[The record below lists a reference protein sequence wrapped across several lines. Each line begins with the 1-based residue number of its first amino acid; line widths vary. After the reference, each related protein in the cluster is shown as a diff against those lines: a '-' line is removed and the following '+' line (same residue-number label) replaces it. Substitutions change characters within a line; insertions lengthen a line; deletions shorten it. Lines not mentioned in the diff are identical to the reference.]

1 MRVSLSYSVDI
12 DNVPEEIIR
21 LIQSSQNFNVEQNK
35 QRLIELIRKKNTLL
49 AIEDIQT
56 MRKQMSELDRR
67 LDECSSILRGYTNAV
82 AKPEIVEQPAALPPS
97 YDDDG
102 E

>member
-12 DNVPEEIIR
+12 DNVPEEVIR
-21 LIQSSQNFNVEQNK
+21 LIQSSQNFNVEQSK
-35 QRLIELIRKKNTLL
+35 QRLTELIRKKNTLL
-49 AIEDIQT
+49 AIEDIEVL
-56 MRKQMSELDRR
+56 RKQMSELDRR
-67 LDECSSILRGYTNAV
+67 LDECSSILRGYTTAV
-82 AKPEIVEQPAALPPS
+82 AKPEQQQTPAALPPS

>member
-21 LIQSSQNFNVEQNK
+21 LIQSSQNFNVEQSK

-56 MRKQMSELDRR
+56 M
-67 LDECSSILRGYTNAV
+67 
-82 AKPEIVEQPAALPPS
+82 
-97 YDDDG
+97 
-102 E
+102 